1 MLFQNRRDKKTWD
14 MISRAALMGTNMV
27 ACTVVGLGLGY
38 VLDKWLGTAPWMLLA
53 WLLLGIVA
61 GFRGMYLEAMKIHKA
76 QSEDGERPGE

>member
-1 MLFQNRRDKKTWD
+1 MIFQNRDKKTWD

-27 ACTVVGLGLGY
+27 ACTVVGLALGY
-38 VLDKWLGTAPWMLLA
+38 FLDKWLGTSPWMLLV

-76 QSEDGERPGE
+76 QSTDGEHPGE